1 MLLGKLISVDRD
13 GDGVSITIDA
23 PGRPE
28 YVVLVFDEDEAVDHV
43 VEVLDKLR
51 ERARDRALEMGRRDL
66 EAFEGERVCA
76 SLRPQP
82 GD

>member
-1 MLLGKLISVDRD
+1 MLIGKLIGVDRD

-28 YVVLVFDEDEAVDHV
+28 YVILTFDEGEAVDHV

-51 ERARDRALEMGRRDL
+51 EDARERALSRGRQEL
-66 EAFEGERVCA
+66 YAFEGERIIA
-76 SLRPQP
+76 SLPRQP
-82 GD
+82 EV